1 MIRVGTME
9 TLKGEGARLVPL
21 KAANYSNMPLSP
33 GPKATWVCI
42 LGLAAG
48 LLLFAPRAAS
58 QEGCSSCT
66 PPPPFPESTST
77 TIPLG
82 PQATLNAPQEGDEL
96 LSGSIAG
103 TVTDPSGAPIPG
115 AVIKLAG
122 VDESL
127 PVQAKS
133 DEDGRFVFLSVSP
146 GEFRLT
152 ISAQGFRTQEFSGT
166 VHPGEHYLTP
176 PIKLSL
182 LEQMTQITVTL
193 QTQEEIAEQQ
203 IKAQEKQRVFGFVPN
218 FYVSYVGDA
227 APLTFKQK
235 MKLAWKTSTDPI
247 TIGSAAAGA
256 EIEQERNWYR
266 SYGQGAQGYA
276 KRFGVTY
283 GNVAIGTFLG
293 SAVMPT
299 LFKQDPRYFYK
310 GPGSSWHSRLLY
322 ALSRS
327 VIAKGDNG
335 KWQPNYSNAF
345 GNLAAAG
352 ITNTYLPAK
361 DRHVGFV
368 FQSAGIR
375 IAETAFANVFQ
386 EFISKKLTP
395 RVSNRATTDREVRV
409 AAARTP

>member
-1 MIRVGTME
+1 ME
-9 TLKGEGARLVPL
+9 ALNGEGARQDRLE
-21 KAANYSNMPLSP
+21 AATRFNTRSSSA
-33 GPKATWVCI
+33 PKATRACI
-42 LGLAAG
+42 LGLTAG
-48 LLLFAPRAAS
+48 LLVFAPRAAS
-58 QEGCSSCT
+58 QEGCPSCT
-66 PPPPFPESTST
+66 AATSFPPSPF
-77 TIPLG
+77 
-82 PQATLNAPQEGDEL
+82 ATGLHAPRATPNAPQEDDQQF
-96 LSGSIAG
+96 SVSIAG
-103 TVTDPSGAPIPG
+103 TITDPSDAPIPG
-115 AVIKLAG
+115 ADVTLTG
-122 VDESL
+122 PDQNL
-127 PVQAKS
+127 PMRTES
-133 DEDGRFVFLSVSP
+133 DEDGRFVFLAVTP

-152 ISAQGFRTQEFSGT
+152 ISAEGFRTREFNGT
-166 VHPGEHYLTP
+166 VHAGEHYLTP
-176 PIKLSL
+176 QIKLNL
-182 LEQMTQITVTL
+182 AEQMTQITVTP
-193 QTQEEIAEQQ
+193 QTQEEIAEQE

-218 FYVSYVGDA
+218 FYVSYVSDA
-227 APLTFKQK
+227 VPLTFKQK

-310 GPGSSWHSRLLY
+310 GPGPSWHSRLWY

-361 DRHVGFV
+361 DRNVGFV
-368 FQSAGIR
+368 FQSTGIR
-375 IAETAFANVFQ
+375 ILETAFADVFQ

-395 RVSNRATTDREVRV
+395 RVSDRDTTE
-409 AAARTP
+409 P

>member
-1 MIRVGTME
+1 ME
-9 TLKGEGARLVPL
+9 AVNGEGGRQAPP
-21 KAANYSNMPLSP
+21 KAANCFNGLLSS
-33 GPKATWVCI
+33 ARDSTWVC
-42 LGLAAG
+42 LLTVTAG

-58 QEGCSSCT
+58 QEACPSCVA
-66 PPPPFPESTST
+66 PPSFPEFPFTA
-77 TIPLG
+77 IPLE
-82 PQATLNAPQEGDEL
+82 PEATLDGRCVDAQQF
-96 LSGSIAG
+96 SGSIAG
-103 TVTDPSGAPIPG
+103 TITDPSGAPIPG
-115 AVIKLAG
+115 AIVKLTG
-122 VDESL
+122 VGESL
-127 PVQAKS
+127 PVQAES
-133 DEDGRFVFLSVSP
+133 DEDGRFVFLSVLP
-146 GEFRLT
+146 GEFWLT

-176 PIKLSL
+176 QIKLSL
-182 LEQMTQITVTL
+182 AEQMSQITVTP
-193 QTQEEIAEQQ
+193 QTQEEIAEQE
-203 IKAQEKQRVFGFVPN
+203 IKAQEKQRVFGFLPN
-218 FYVSYVGDA
+218 FYVSYVRDA
-227 APLTFKQK
+227 VPLTFKQK

-299 LFKQDPRYFYK
+299 IFKQDPRYFYK

-352 ITNTYLPAK
+352 ITNPYLPAK
-361 DRHVGFV
+361 DRNVGFV

-375 IAETAFANVFQ
+375 VLETAFADVFQ

-395 RVSNRATTDREVRV
+395 RVSDRNTADREVRV
-409 AAARTP
+409 AATRTP

>member
-1 MIRVGTME
+1 MT
-9 TLKGEGARLVPL
+9 
-21 KAANYSNMPLSP
+21 
-33 GPKATWVCI
+33 
-42 LGLAAG
+42 AG

-58 QEGCSSCT
+58 QEGCPSCMV
-66 PPPPFPESTST
+66 PPPFPESPFT
-77 TIPLG
+77 TNHLEVQAATNTPLEHA
-82 PQATLNAPQEGDEL
+82 QQ

-103 TVTDPSGAPIPG
+103 TITDPSGAPIPG
-115 AVIKLAG
+115 AVVRLTG
-122 VDESL
+122 VGESL
-127 PVQAKS
+127 PVQTES
-133 DEDGRFVFLSVSP
+133 DEDGRFVFLSVLP
-146 GEFRLT
+146 GEFRVT
-152 ISAQGFRTQEFSGT
+152 ISAQGFRAKEFSGT

-176 PIKLSL
+176 QIKLSL
-182 LEQMTQITVTL
+182 AEQMTQITVTPE
-193 QTQEEIAEQQ
+193 TQEEIAELQ
-203 IKAQEKQRVFGFVPN
+203 IQAQEKQRVFGFLPN
-218 FYVSYVGDA
+218 FYVSYVHEA
-227 APLTFKQK
+227 VPLSFKQK
-235 MKLAWKTSTDPI
+235 MKLAWKTSIDPI

-361 DRHVGFV
+361 DRNVGFI

-375 IAETAFANVFQ
+375 VLETAFANVFQ
-386 EFISKKLTP
+386 EFISKRLTP
-395 RVSNRATTDREVRV
+395 RVSNRAKTDREVRV
-409 AAARTP
+409 ATARTP